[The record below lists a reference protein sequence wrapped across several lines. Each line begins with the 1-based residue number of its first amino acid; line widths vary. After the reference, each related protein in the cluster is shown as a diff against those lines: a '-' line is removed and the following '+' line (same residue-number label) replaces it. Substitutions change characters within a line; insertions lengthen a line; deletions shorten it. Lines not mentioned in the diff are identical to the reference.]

1 MDPQSSLPHETA
13 PASDDDAAPSPSA
26 AELTVTPIP
35 SVPGVVPGTAG
46 SPTAATA
53 EPPQVPGYTPQWL
66 PPTKYSGPPK
76 RHPWEIPT
84 LVTFIVLTGLFYVF
98 AILLVM
104 LGNLSE
110 LFLTALLLPLLY
122 VFIRGTT
129 YAQMR
134 VNGVQMTP
142 TQFPEGYHMVVDAA
156 ARYGLEYV
164 PDAYV
169 VTGNGAINAFASG
182 HGFRRFIVVYSDLF
196 EIGGQARSPEALRF
210 IIGHEVGHI
219 AAGHTSYWRQL
230 TTGLLMQ
237 VPIIGSLL
245 SRAQEY
251 TADNHG
257 YYTQPSGAPGA
268 IGVLA
273 AGKYML
279 SGVDFDEFADRAS
292 REKGFFV
299 FIVNA
304 MSSHP
309 VLTWRAAA
317 LRDRTRAGAMLWRPG
332 TLKRGIGNG
341 NAMPVLPTPH
351 PASQPWGALPNG
363 LESQTKP

>member
-1 MDPQSSLPHETA
+1 M
-13 PASDDDAAPSPSA
+13 
-26 AELTVTPIP
+26 
-35 SVPGVVPGTAG
+35 
-46 SPTAATA
+46 
-53 EPPQVPGYTPQWL
+53 PGYPAQWL
-66 PPTKYSGPPK
+66 PPAKYAGVPK

-84 LVTFIVLTGLFYVF
+84 LVVFLVLTALFYLF
-98 AILLVM
+98 AILLVT
-104 LGNLSE
+104 LGNVSE
-110 LFLTALLLPLLY
+110 LFLTALLLPVLY

-142 TQFPEGYHMVVDAA
+142 TQFPEGYQMVVDAA

-196 EIGGQARSPEALRF
+196 EIGGQARSPEALQF
-210 IIGHEVGHI
+210 IIGHEIGHI

-237 VPIIGSLL
+237 VPILGSLL
-245 SRAQEY
+245 SRTQEY
-251 TADNHG
+251 TADNFG

-268 IGVLA
+268 IGAMA

-279 SGVDFDEFADRAS
+279 SAVDFDELADRAS

-299 FIVNA
+299 FVVNA

-317 LRDRTRAGAMLWRPG
+317 LRDRTRAGSMLWRPG
-332 TLKRGIGNG
+332 TIKRGIGNG
-341 NAMPVLPTPH
+341 NAMPVAPTPH
-351 PASQPWGALPNG
+351 PAAQPPGALPNG